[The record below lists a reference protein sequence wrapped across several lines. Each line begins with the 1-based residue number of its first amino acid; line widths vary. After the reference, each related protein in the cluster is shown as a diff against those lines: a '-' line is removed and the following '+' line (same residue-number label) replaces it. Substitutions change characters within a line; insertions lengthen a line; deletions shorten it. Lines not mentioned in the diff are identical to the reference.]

1 MMQTCHRQLPFC
13 SLAVLALVASSWLL
27 AGGAGAPAAETTDAK
42 SKGDKPAASKENV
55 HAVAAEPFS
64 VNLEFNATVESCDV
78 AEVCIVPE
86 QWNELIVE
94 KAVEHGARV
103 RKGDELVKLDTQ
115 RLDQTISDLES
126 EGRLNALAIKQTREG
141 LDLLKRTVPL
151 QLAEAERA
159 AKQSAEDVKEFLEKG
174 KPRTLE
180 DLEVQFKVSQQ
191 YVAYQEEELKQL
203 EKMYKADD
211 LVADTEEI
219 VLKRARFDVDF
230 ARHRLKQ
237 AEAAR
242 EWNLAY
248 GLPRQEMNLKNSV
261 EMTSLGLERAKATLP
276 QAVIES
282 ELRLAKLVYDDGKKQ
297 QRLEE
302 LKRDRERMVVR
313 APAEGIVYYGE
324 ATRGSWPSADQASGT
339 LKVGAQVRPHQ
350 VLLSIVD
357 PRSLQI
363 RATAEE
369 SQVRHLRP
377 GMRGTFRATIDP
389 KQSLPATLVKIEPV
403 PIATGKFDVKIDAEV
418 PAGGKGLPLPLMPG
432 MGGQARFLVYSNPK
446 AIVVPPA
453 AVKADDDEQDYVM
466 LVDDEGKAE
475 RRNVTVGE
483 KQKDKVEILDGL
495 KKGDKV
501 QLEQKK

>member
-1 MMQTCHRQLPFC
+1 MNPTRNRHLPFW
-13 SLAVLALVASSWLL
+13 SLNALALFAASGLL
-27 AGGAGAPAAETTDAK
+27 AGSAGARAAETADAK
-42 SKGDKPAASKENV
+42 GKGDKPAAKENV
-55 HAVAAEPFS
+55 HTVAAEPLN
-64 VNLEFNATVESCDV
+64 VNLEFNATVESRDV
-78 AEVCIVPE
+78 SEVSVVPE
-86 QWNELIVE
+86 EWNDLVVE

-103 RKGDELVKLDTQ
+103 RKGDQLVKFDTQ
-115 RLDQTISDLES
+115 RLDQTIGDLES

-159 AKQSAEDVKEFLEKG
+159 AKQSAEDLKEFLEKG

-180 DLEVQFKVSQQ
+180 EIEVQFKSNQQ

-203 EKMYKADD
+203 EKMYAADD

-219 VLKRARFDVDF
+219 VLKRARFEVDV
-230 ARHRLKQ
+230 ARHRMKQ
-237 AEAAR
+237 AEAMR
-242 EWNLAY
+242 EWNLTY
-248 GLPRQEMNLKNSV
+248 GLPRQETNLKNAV
-261 EMTSLGLERAKATLP
+261 EMTGLGLERAKATLP

-297 QRLEE
+297 QRLAG

-313 APAEGIVYYGE
+313 APADGTVYYGE
-324 ATRGSWPSADQASGT
+324 ATRGSWPSADQASGS

-357 PRSLQI
+357 PRSLQL

-377 GMRGTFRATIDP
+377 GLRGTFRPTIDP
-389 KQSLPATLVKIEPV
+389 KQSLPATLGKIEPV
-403 PIATGKFDVKIDAEV
+403 PIATGKFDIKIDAEV
-418 PAGGKGLPLPLMPG
+418 PGGGKGLPLPLMPG

-446 AIVVPPA
+446 AVVVPA
-453 AVKADDDEQDYVM
+453 AAIKEDDDDEQAYVM
-466 LVDDEGKAE
+466 VMDDEGKAE

-483 KQKDKVEILDGL
+483 KQKDQVEILEGL
-495 KKGDKV
+495 KEGEKV
-501 QLEQKK
+501 QVEQKK